1 MNVDPGG
8 WKAVGETT
16 NSKYFLVEEG
26 VLAVLPHPG
35 TVDDRSTA
43 REEVA
48 FQRSYAKKTGQAHAA
63 IILLENVVSQEKDAR
78 RVYQTEFDT
87 TTCLGAALVG
97 GTILSRAVGSF
108 FLGVNKPLI
117 PTRLFPT
124 FDEALAWARQLAQRS
139 KEKP

>member
-1 MNVDPGG
+1 MNVDTGG
-8 WKAVGETT
+8 WKQVGETT
-16 NSKYFLVEEG
+16 NSKYFLVDVG

-35 TVDDRSTA
+35 TIDDRASA

-48 FQRSYAKKTGQAHAA
+48 FQASYANKTGRSYAT
-63 IILLENVVSQEKDAR
+63 IIFLENVVSQEKDAR
-78 RVYQTEFDT
+78 RVYQTELDF

-108 FLGVNKPLI
+108 FLGVNRPRI

-124 FDEALAWARQLAQRS
+124 FDEALAWARQLAERS